1 MWRVNYQE
9 SLPLLKKY
17 REASLPSD
25 SPQMHRIRAAA
36 KENSI
41 FVSLGYS
48 EVDLNSLYTT
58 QVMIDPTGN
67 IINHRRKIRAT
78 HVERLVF
85 GDGTGDTTNMVMDT
99 EIGRLGTCLYPT
111 LAVWNQNRWGLRVS
125 PPKFGDCDATPRATA
140 CLNDY

>member
-1 MWRVNYQE
+1 MWKVNYQE

-67 IINHRRKIRAT
+67 I
-78 HVERLVF
+78 
-85 GDGTGDTTNMVMDT
+85 
-99 EIGRLGTCLYPT
+99 
-111 LAVWNQNRWGLRVS
+111 VS
-125 PPKFGDCDATPRATA
+125 RMKDATQSRGVGSEPVFPLSAAGRAVRTLEPDHERVQFLRHFADLNPSLQDQPPPQDPRHPRRASR
-140 CLNDY
+140 LR

>member
-1 MWRVNYQE
+1 MWKVNYQE

-67 IINHRRKIRAT
+67 IVSCEECNPISWCRFRARISLSQWQG
-78 HVERLVF
+78 ER
-85 GDGTGDTTNMVMDT
+85 
-99 EIGRLGTCLYPT
+99 C
-111 LAVWNQNRWGLRVS
+111 GL
-125 PPKFGDCDATPRATA
+125 
-140 CLNDY
+140 